1 VHTEVKNSQ
10 LKFSKNLSCKELNMI
25 RNSTEILDYKN
36 LLQSQIEQASML
48 VFWLENEETFWEW
61 MVIQDSSKGNYW

>member
-1 VHTEVKNSQ
+1 
-10 LKFSKNLSCKELNMI
+10 MI

-36 LLQSQIEQASML
+36 LLQSKIEHASML